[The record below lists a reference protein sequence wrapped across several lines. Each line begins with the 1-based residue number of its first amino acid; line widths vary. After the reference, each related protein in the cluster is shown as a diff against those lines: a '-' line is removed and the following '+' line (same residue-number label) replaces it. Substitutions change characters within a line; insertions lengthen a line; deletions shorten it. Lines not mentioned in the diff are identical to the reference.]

1 MQQATTFQLVL
12 NDKIAT
18 ALGIGIPPTVLA
30 VADEVIE

>member
-1 MQQATTFQLVL
+1 VQQATTFQLVL

-18 ALGIGIPPTVLA
+18 ALGIDIPPTVRA